1 MAIGDSTNPQEV
13 DISFARTDSTG
24 ALKHYICKSATVYP
38 RASTEQQ
45 GIVQLADSYNNSVT
59 TAPTSKLV
67 STLREES
74 GAYTDTK
81 VTALD
86 TKVVTIKDTLQEQMG
101 QIVSQGA
108 PDATGEVKG
117 VVKLTDEITSVDS
130 ATAVTPKGVIDYVNS
145 NVNRQLIAINKN
157 TNSIT
162 EIQKNYLPL
171 TGNKTI
177 TNDVT
182 FTKAETVFPYNA
194 NVAVTI
200 ITDSFL
206 KDKVMKA
213 VFTTDGYV
221 SVYRMGGSKFALGN
235 IKYKST
241 VVLNARFTDDNHWKW
256 YYVLPVT
263 ASYKEIAITSLTPM
277 LAGYQPNHEDTEAK
291 PTAPV
296 ISTVSDLTFL
306 LDNSG
311 DAGTS
316 AVFTL
321 ASLDDVT
328 THTLSAVVGATT
340 ISTIKADIATNNAN
354 AVHITGNESISGV
367 KTFNNTTK
375 MNSVSVS
382 NAIYRE
388 TTDSYLHLRNGTGE
402 TGAYALLYGSD
413 HAAHPG
419 WFDIG
424 ARTATGTFAKLVGT
438 PDGFLGWNGKE
449 LSTKE
454 YVNTE
459 KAKYLPLI
467 GGQLKSNTSI
477 ATEIS
482 LDRDDGYLAVRGCS
496 AYSTGASLY
505 LSGLDTTS
513 SQNTLMTNGAWMLH
527 VPDKTNNSKF
537 YTLRGTSAGELLWNG
552 SQVMSVGVGT
562 TVTGVNNF
570 SNGLQINGHSVTIG

>member
-1 MAIGDSTNPQEV
+1 MAIGDLTNPQEV

-24 ALKHYICKSATVYP
+24 KLKHYVCKSASTYP

-67 STLREES
+67 SALREES

-117 VVKLTDEITSVDS
+117 VVKLTDEITSIDS

-145 NVNRQLIAINKN
+145 NVNQQLIAINKN
-157 TNSIT
+157 TNSIAK
-162 EIQKNYLPL
+162 IQESYLPL

-177 TNDVT
+177 TDDVT
-182 FTKAETVFPYNA
+182 FTKAETVFPYDT

-213 VFTTDGYV
+213 VFNTDGYV
-221 SVYRMGGSKFALGN
+221 SVYRMGGSKFSLGN

-241 VVLNARFTDDNHWKW
+241 VKIDARFSDNNHWRW

-263 ASYKEIAITSLTPM
+263 ASYKEVAITSLTPM
-277 LAGYQPNHEDTEAK
+277 LAGYQPDHEDTETK

-296 ISTVSDLTFL
+296 ISTISDLTFL

-311 DAGTS
+311 DAGTN

-321 ASLDDVT
+321 ASLDNVT
-328 THTLSAVVGATT
+328 THTLSAVVGAGT
-340 ISTIKADIATNNAN
+340 ISTIKADIVTNNAN

-375 MNSVSVS
+375 MNGVSVS
-382 NAIYRE
+382 GAIYRE
-388 TTDSYLHLRNGTGE
+388 TTDKCLELRNGTGLT
-402 TGAYALLYGSD
+402 TGAYALLFGSD
-413 HAAHPG
+413 HATYPG
-419 WFDIG
+419 YFDIG
-424 ARTATGTFAKLVGT
+424 ARTDSGTITRL
-438 PDGFLGWNGKE
+438 LGRPNGSLTWGGKE

-454 YVNTE
+454 YVDTE
-459 KAKYLPLI
+459 KAKYLPLTGGSITGDIHHQVSQIPFTLNAGVDNQGAGFQLFPVDSPRTDGIKGAFVLYTKGSKDYFLI
-467 GGQLKSNTSI
+467 GRN
-477 ATEIS
+477 
-482 LDRDDGYLAVRGCS
+482 DGCLFW
-496 AYSTGASLY
+496 
-505 LSGLDTTS
+505 D
-513 SQNTLMTNGAWMLH
+513 
-527 VPDKTNNSKF
+527 
-537 YTLRGTSAGELLWNG
+537 G
-552 SQVMSVGVGT
+552 SQVMTVGVGT

>member
-1 MAIGDSTNPQEV
+1 MAIGDLTNPQEV

-24 ALKHYICKSATVYP
+24 ALKHYVCKSASTYP

-45 GIVQLADSYNNSVT
+45 GIVQLSDSYNNSVT

-67 STLREES
+67 SALREES

-81 VTALD
+81 VSDLD

-117 VVKLTDEITSVDS
+117 VVKLTDEITSIDS
-130 ATAVTPKGVIDYVNS
+130 ASAVTPKGVIDYVNS
-145 NVNRQLIAINKN
+145 NVNQQLIAINKN
-157 TNSIT
+157 TNSIA
-162 EIQKNYLPL
+162 EIQESYLPL

-182 FTKAETVFPYNA
+182 FTKTETVFPYDA

-206 KDKVMKA
+206 NDKVMKA
-213 VFTTDGYV
+213 VFSTDGYV
-221 SVYRMGGSKFALGN
+221 SVYRMGGSKFSLGN

-241 VVLNARFTDDNHWKW
+241 VVINARFSDDNHWRW

-263 ASYKEIAITSLTPM
+263 ASYKEIAITSLTPV
-277 LAGYQPNHEDTEAK
+277 LAGYQPDHKDTETK

-296 ISTVSDLTFL
+296 ISTISDLTFL
-306 LDNSG
+306 LENSG
-311 DAGTS
+311 DAGTN

-321 ASLDDVT
+321 ASLDNVT
-328 THTLSAVVGATT
+328 THTLSAVVGAGT
-340 ISTIKADIATNNAN
+340 ISTIKADIVTNNAN

-367 KTFNNTTK
+367 KTFNNITK
-375 MNSVSVS
+375 MSNVSVS
-382 NAIYRE
+382 DTIYKE
-388 TTDSYLHLRNGTGE
+388 TSDGCLELKNGTNN

-413 HAAHPG
+413 HATTPG
-419 WFDIG
+419 YFDIG
-424 ARTATGTFAKLVGT
+424 ARTDTGTITRLVGRPNGSLT
-438 PDGFLGWNGKE
+438 WNDKE

-454 YVNTE
+454 YVDTE
-459 KAKYLPLI
+459 KAKYLPLT
-467 GGQLKSNTSI
+467 GGSITDSIQHQVSNSPFV
-477 ATEIS
+477 
-482 LDRDDGYLAVRGCS
+482 L
-496 AYSTGASLY
+496 YSGVDNQGASLMLFPTDSTQDDLHGAFVLYSIGTTNYY
-505 LSGLDTTS
+505 LIGKS
-513 SQNTLMTNGAWMLH
+513 NGNLYWH
-527 VPDKTNNSKF
+527 D
-537 YTLRGTSAGELLWNG
+537 
-552 SQVMSVGVGT
+552 SQVMTVGVGT

>member
-67 STLREES
+67 SALREES
-74 GAYTDTK
+74 SAYTDTK

-86 TKVVTIKDTLQEQMG
+86 TKVVTIKDTLQKQMG

-117 VVKLTDEITSVDS
+117 VVKLTNKVTSVDS
-130 ATAVTPKGVIDYVNS
+130 ATAVTPTGVIDYVNS
-145 NVNRQLIAINKN
+145 NVNQQLIAINKN
-157 TNSIT
+157 TNSIA
-162 EIQKNYLPL
+162 EIQENYLPL

-182 FTKAETVFPYNA
+182 FTKTETVFPYDA
-194 NVAVTI
+194 SVAVTV

-213 VFTTDGYV
+213 VFSTNGYV
-221 SVYRMGGSKFALGN
+221 SVYRMGGSKFSLDN

-241 VVLNARFTDDNHWKW
+241 VKIDARFSDDNNWRW

-263 ASYKEIAITSLTPM
+263 ASYKEVSITSLTPI

-291 PTAPV
+291 PNAPA
-296 ISTVSDLTFL
+296 ISTVADLTFL

-311 DAGTS
+311 DAS
-316 AVFTL
+316 ADAIFTL
-321 ASLDDVT
+321 AYLDDVT

-367 KTFNNTTK
+367 KTFTNTTK
-375 MNSVSVS
+375 MNGVSVS
-382 NAIYRE
+382 AAIYKE
-388 TTDSYLHLRNGTGE
+388 TTDSCLPLQNGTNN
-402 TGAYALLYGSD
+402 TGAYANLYGSD
-413 HAAHPG
+413 HATTPG
-419 WFDIG
+419 YFSIG
-424 ARTATGTFAKLVGT
+424 ARTDTGTVKQLIGRPGGSLT
-438 PDGFLGWNGKE
+438 WNGKE

-454 YVNTE
+454 YVDIE
-459 KAKYLPLI
+459 KAKYLPLTGGSITGDIQHQVSQIPFTLNAGVGNQGAGFQLFPVDSPRTDGIKGAFVLYTKGSKDYFLI
-467 GGQLKSNTSI
+467 GRN
-477 ATEIS
+477 
-482 LDRDDGYLAVRGCS
+482 DGCLFWDS
-496 AYSTGASLY
+496 
-505 LSGLDTTS
+505 
-513 SQNTLMTNGAWMLH
+513 
-527 VPDKTNNSKF
+527 
-537 YTLRGTSAGELLWNG
+537 
-552 SQVMSVGVGT
+552 SQVMTVGVGT